1 MLDGFHFLLPKKN
14 DILVFEIFTVQWHCS
29 VVKAIQHLDLYE
41 NWCLQDGK
49 QANPVTLCPV
59 KDFFLPKKNDILV
72 FWDFHCSMTLQ
83 CCSYL
88 ISFFEI
94 EKHFL
99 HGLLKT
105 LLIWTSEVPQRSVLP
120 KQHTLTGQSVWICY
134 TYSMWLVCF
143 TCKCSMK
150 ECIQKSNVPWRS
162 VYINEISHQG
172 VYVFQSN

>member
-1 MLDGFHFLLPKKN
+1 VLDGFHFLLPKKN

-143 TCKCSMK
+143 TSKCSMK
-150 ECIQKSNVPWRS
+150 ECM
-162 VYINEISHQG
+162 YT
-172 VYVFQSN
+172 